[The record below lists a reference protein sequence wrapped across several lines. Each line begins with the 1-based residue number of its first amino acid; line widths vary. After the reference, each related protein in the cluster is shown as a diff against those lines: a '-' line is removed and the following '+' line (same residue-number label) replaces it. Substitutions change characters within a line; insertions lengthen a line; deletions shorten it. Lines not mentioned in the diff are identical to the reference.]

1 MEKLNEIES
10 KKLEEYIVKTVHED
24 GHIEVNIDTKRMIDD
39 LLGINGKNI
48 NNKIIKV
55 SFVKSVDHN
64 DPFGKYDETTVYL
77 VNRTEDEIHK
87 IFNNILK
94 YKDEDRLNIN
104 SIVKRTLR
112 AYVIDEG
119 KEYLEKTERGLTIIN
134 DARFIDGRIA
144 TGC

>member
-1 MEKLNEIES
+1 MKELNEIES
-10 KKLEEYIVKTVHED
+10 KKLEEYIVKTVYED

-39 LLGINGKNI
+39 LLGINSKNT

-55 SFVKSVDHN
+55 TFAKSVDRS
-64 DPFGKYDETTVYL
+64 DPYGKYNETTIYL
-77 VNRTEDEIHK
+77 INRTEDEIHK

-94 YKDEDRLNIN
+94 YEDEDRLNIN

-119 KEYLEKTERGLTIIN
+119 EKYIEKTERGMTLIN
-134 DARFIDGRIA
+134 GARFIDGRCA

>member
-1 MEKLNEIES
+1 MEELNEIES

-39 LLGINGKNI
+39 LLGINSKNI
-48 NNKIIKV
+48 KNKIIKV
-55 SFVKSVDHN
+55 TFVKSVDLN
-64 DPFGKYDETTVYL
+64 DPFGKLNETSIYL
-77 VNRTEDEIHK
+77 VNRTEDEIIK
-87 IFNNILK
+87 IFNDILAC
-94 YKDEDRLNIN
+94 EDTDRMNIN

-119 KEYLEKTERGLTIIN
+119 KRYLEKTERGLTIIN
-134 DARFIDGRIA
+134 GARFIDGRCA